1 MIMLWAMTKSLL
13 DFQYLNQ
20 DSILKIID
28 QSLKN
33 KSDHLQNRQKY
44 LTEKFNEAVHGAA
57 CLLFFE
63 PSTRTRFSFE
73 MACARIGV
81 HPLVMDNLAGSS
93 LEKGE
98 SIEDTILN
106 LEAMGP
112 LFFVVRCSE
121 DTNLKLIT
129 EGLHTPMINAGWGR
143 QGHPTQ
149 ALLDVTTLIEKWVS
163 IDRKNILFIGD
174 VRHSRVFS
182 SHLQLSKI
190 MGYNLAYCSPP
201 EFDLSASIENEN
213 VLKFNE
219 IEEALKWADGVI
231 TLRVQ
236 KERHR
241 DGTHVIKGLDSE
253 QYRRQ
258 FGLNSDRAKLLKPHG
273 VILHPGPINYG
284 IEIEKNVLKDS
295 RSVILQLVE
304 NGVFIR
310 EVILKRAILG
320 D

>member
-1 MIMLWAMTKSLL
+1 MTKSLL
-13 DFQYLNQ
+13 DFKFLRQ
-20 DSILKIID
+20 DSIFKIID

-33 KSDHLQNRQKY
+33 KFDYSKNRQKY
-44 LTEKFNEAVHGAA
+44 LTEKFDEAIHGAA

-73 MACARIGV
+73 MACARLGV

-106 LEAMGP
+106 LEAMKP
-112 LFFVVRCSE
+112 LFFVVRCSDSTDMSE
-121 DTNLKLIT
+121 IAA
-129 EGLHTPMINAGWGR
+129 GLNAPLVNAGWGR
-143 QGHPTQ
+143 RGHPTQ
-149 ALLDVTTLIEKWVS
+149 ALLDIATLFEKWVA
-163 IDRKNILFIGD
+163 IDQKNILFVGD

-182 SHLQLSKI
+182 SHLELSKI
-190 MGYNLAYCSPP
+190 MGYNLAYCAP
-201 EFDLSASIENEN
+201 EEFHLTQSNSGGTVVKKFDQ
-213 VLKFNE
+213 
-219 IEEALKWADGVI
+219 IEEALDWADGVI

-236 KERHR
+236 KERHQ
-241 DGTHVIKGLDSE
+241 DGQHVIKGLNSE
-253 QYRRQ
+253 EYRRD
-258 FGLNSDRAKLLKPHG
+258 FGLNTARAKLLKPNG

-284 IEIEKNVLKDS
+284 IEIEKDVLKDS

-310 EVILKRAILG
+310 EVILKRAISG
-320 D
+320 E